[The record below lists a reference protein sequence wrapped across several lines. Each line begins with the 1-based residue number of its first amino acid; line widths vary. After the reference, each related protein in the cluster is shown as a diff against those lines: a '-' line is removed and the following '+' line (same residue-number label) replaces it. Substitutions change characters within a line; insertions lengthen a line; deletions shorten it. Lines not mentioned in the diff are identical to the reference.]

1 MSEHRLAHTLAA
13 AAEPGAGANATV
25 LVKIAGGLAILA
37 LWEIVARG
45 FAATYVARPSGIL
58 SVLPETL
65 GSATVLRAAAITL
78 GGVTQGLIFAVIL
91 GTAVGLAMGSV
102 KLVERLLRI
111 YVNGLYAMPMIAIVP
126 LLTIWFGYTGK
137 TRLAAVVFAAFFPIA
152 MNVSDGSRSVPREY
166 LEVARSCRAR
176 PHQVWFGVTLPSSL
190 PYLLAGLRLAVGRA
204 LVGAVVAE
212 FIVSVDGLGF
222 YILFQSR
229 TFHHNQAFV
238 AVLLLAAFA
247 LGIDVLIGGLTRRY
261 LPWYRAGESRR

>member
-1 MSEHRLAHTLAA
+1 MSEQRLARALAVA
-13 AAEPGAGANATV
+13 AGPGAGANTTV
-25 LVKIAGGLAILA
+25 LVKIAGGIAILA
-37 LWEIVARG
+37 LWEIVARS
-45 FAATYVARPSGIL
+45 FAAAYVARPSGIL
-58 SVLPETL
+58 RVLPQTL
-65 GSATVLRAAAITL
+65 GSAAVLRAAAITL
-78 GGVTQGLIFAVIL
+78 GGVTQGLILAVIL
-91 GTAVGLAMGSV
+91 GTVVGLLMGSL

-152 MNVSDGSRSVPREY
+152 MNVSDGARSVPGEY

-176 PHQVWFGVTLPSSL
+176 PHHVWFGVTLPSSL

-212 FIVSVDGLGF
+212 FFVSVDGLGF

-247 LGIDVLIGGLTRRY
+247 LGIDALIGGLTRRY
-261 LPWYRAGESRR
+261 LPWYRTGEGRR